1 MGSYGGAKICKFI
14 GLFIL
19 NSPQNLFGKDIG
31 LYRDDG
37 LVVLNT
43 KSGRL
48 GDKARQTL
56 THALNDFG
64 LNVTTLINQ
73 QTTNFFD
80 VTVYLGNN
88 SYKPYR
94 KPNNKPLYINC
105 SSSYPPPIIREIP
118 NIVNKRINT
127 LSCDKQTFDR
137 AAPTYNDALSK
148 RNFNVLNMNNIT
160 TQTTTIKWGIIKHFT
175 TPANV
180 AQVLVI

>member
-1 MGSYGGAKICKFI
+1 MYLWRNCRTDKNNIKISPKQVKLHKLYKIFQWHCLRLILSGIVQKNLKVAKVTQFSKSPSLRWSKHNSNSTFHVAMGSYGGAKICKFI

-64 LNVTTLINQ
+64 LNCKL
-73 QTTNFFD
+73 
-80 VTVYLGNN
+80 L
-88 SYKPYR
+88 
-94 KPNNKPLYINC
+94 
-105 SSSYPPPIIREIP
+105 
-118 NIVNKRINT
+118 
-127 LSCDKQTFDR
+127 
-137 AAPTYNDALSK
+137 
-148 RNFNVLNMNNIT
+148 
-160 TQTTTIKWGIIKHFT
+160 
-175 TPANV
+175 
-180 AQVLVI
+180 